1 MRISLGVAAGD
12 VSDMGYNKLEFIS
25 VSGMLTDATCVYE
38 VHTRVP
44 MDVGTFLNEISKR
57 NEFGVI
63 DIYSLDKKEKSSVGR
78 YDKNKVSLIPG
89 FDISLLDRMIDHI
102 SSAGGWGRMDYT
114 LYLKD

>member
-1 MRISLGVAAGD
+1 MRMFPRVAVEA
-12 VSDMGYNKLEFIS
+12 VSDMEYDKLEFIS

-44 MDVGTFLNEISKR
+44 MNVGTFLNEISKR
-57 NEFGVI
+57 NEFGVV
-63 DIYSLDKKEKSSVGR
+63 DIYSFDKKEKSSVGKYNR
-78 YDKNKVSLIPG
+78 SEVSLTPG

-114 LYLKD
+114 LYLRD